1 MGCGYQQWSEKWG
14 DQRAQVNLKSRETL
28 MVENMIHIDAER
40 LNRQYFYR
48 GIKRLFDVVAS
59 AIGVVVISPV
69 LLIIA
74 ICIKVDDPHGPVFYT
89 QTRVGK
95 NGHEFKIIK
104 FRSMVSNADELLAKL
119 QDQNEVDG
127 AMFKMKDDPR
137 ITRVGRV
144 IRKYSLDELPQLIN
158 VVTGSMSIVGPRP
171 PLVSEV
177 EQYTEYDKQRLLVTP
192 GATGMWQV
200 GGRNDVDFDEM
211 VRLDLTYIQN
221 RSVWLD
227 LKIMLET
234 VKVMI
239 KPNGAY

>member
-1 MGCGYQQWSEKWG
+1 
-14 DQRAQVNLKSRETL
+14 

-59 AIGVVVISPV
+59 SIGVVVISPV

-95 NGHEFKIIK
+95 DGHEFKIIK

-200 GGRNDVDFDEM
+200 GGRDDVDFDEM

>member
-1 MGCGYQQWSEKWG
+1 
-14 DQRAQVNLKSRETL
+14 
-28 MVENMIHIDAER
+28 
-40 LNRQYFYR
+40 
-48 GIKRLFDVVAS
+48 
-59 AIGVVVISPV
+59 
-69 LLIIA
+69 
-74 ICIKVDDPHGPVFYT
+74 IKVDDPHGPVFYT

-95 NGHEFKIIK
+95 DGHEFKIIK

>member
-1 MGCGYQQWSEKWG
+1 M
-14 DQRAQVNLKSRETL
+14 KSRETL

-95 NGHEFKIIK
+95 DGHEFKIIK

>member
-1 MGCGYQQWSEKWG
+1 
-14 DQRAQVNLKSRETL
+14 

-48 GIKRLFDVVAS
+48 GIKRLFDAVAS
-59 AIGVVVISPV
+59 AIGLVVISPV

-95 NGHEFKIIK
+95 DGHEFKIIK

>member
-1 MGCGYQQWSEKWG
+1 
-14 DQRAQVNLKSRETL
+14 

-59 AIGVVVISPV
+59 AIGVVAISPV

-95 NGHEFKIIK
+95 DGHEFKIIK

>member
-1 MGCGYQQWSEKWG
+1 
-14 DQRAQVNLKSRETL
+14 

-69 LLIIA
+69 LLI
-74 ICIKVDDPHGPVFYT
+74 CIKVDDPHGPVFYT

-95 NGHEFKIIK
+95 DGHEFKIIK

>member
-1 MGCGYQQWSEKWG
+1 MK
-14 DQRAQVNLKSRETL
+14 LRETL

-95 NGHEFKIIK
+95 DGHEFKIIK

>member
-1 MGCGYQQWSEKWG
+1 
-14 DQRAQVNLKSRETL
+14 
-28 MVENMIHIDAER
+28 MVAKKIHIDEEK
-40 LNRQYFYR
+40 LNHQYLYR
-48 GIKRLFDVVAS
+48 IVKRCFDVVAS
-59 AIGVVVISPV
+59 SIAVVLISPI

-74 ICIKVDDPHGPVFYT
+74 ICIKMDDPKGPVFYT

-95 NGHEFKIIK
+95 DGREFKIIK

-119 QDQNEVDG
+119 KSKNEIHG

-144 IRKYSLDELPQLIN
+144 IRKYSLDELPQLLN
-158 VVTGSMSIVGPRP
+158 VIGGSMSIVGPRP

-177 EQYTEYDKQRLLVTP
+177 AQYTPYDKQRLMVTP

-200 GGRNDVDFDEM
+200 GGRNDVDFAEM
-211 VRLDLTYIQN
+211 VELDLTYIQH

-234 VKVMI
+234 VKVML

>member
-1 MGCGYQQWSEKWG
+1 M
-14 DQRAQVNLKSRETL
+14 KSREKL

-95 NGHEFKIIK
+95 DGHEFKIIK

>member
-1 MGCGYQQWSEKWG
+1 
-14 DQRAQVNLKSRETL
+14 

-59 AIGVVVISPV
+59 SIGVVVISPV

-95 NGHEFKIIK
+95 DGHEFKIIK

-192 GATGMWQV
+192 GATGMWQG